1 MDESHPQPPRN
12 PSSDRS
18 NRDSGALLLVALLAA
33 VAYGRVLGFAYR
45 SDDFPMIRSAATDE
59 GGVHWARLGKFFTE
73 PLREQIEGRFYRPV
87 WRSSYGIDIA
97 LGVQPAISYAIGL
110 ALFLGI
116 CLLVQRLGR
125 ELGLASRASL
135 VGAALLAISPIPLEA
150 VTWVAGRT
158 DLLAVFGVVLGLVF
172 GLRSAR
178 VGGWVGGTLGVA
190 VAALLAFGS
199 KESGVM
205 LGPMLFIALFLRDG
219 WRAAVRRTWWLALAT
234 VGFWAWRAELVGD
247 WIGGYAGRS
256 GYATAGELLR
266 LKLRTF
272 AAFAFPL
279 GDPVWS
285 FLPDVAAGVAAL
297 GVLTLGGL
305 AARRHG
311 LGRAFL
317 GALGLAAL
325 GFAPIYSIDV
335 GSAAFP
341 GTRQFLLP
349 AIGWAIAWAVM
360 IESLARSTGNPKG
373 AKSVF
378 IAASAVL
385 LGGGA
390 ILQQLRLAP
399 YVEASRAMGTL
410 REQVTARLSEFP
422 NEKLLFHDL
431 PERFGPALCAQN
443 AFPSASLAPF
453 ASLALNPRAQFLT
466 DTIVRGKPLD
476 AVTFQFLLDP
486 GLHSFG
492 FDRSRGELVERPFEL
507 GLLVV
512 KGEFELVESAAESS
526 GAVVLLGD
534 VRIDEVFELPPHLPE
549 PGAFCEIRL
558 GRRAGRE
565 GWVTLDLRQSQP
577 LFASEVSDGQRFAIR
592 EGFAPNNAGLLVGRV
607 PALRPFAPTGA
618 LLIEN
623 PRVIRLQHDPE
634 SGELRVAPG
643 DRAALGLARYAQLY
657 YLGEAGISL
666 SERFELR

>member
-1 MDESHPQPPRN
+1 MDESAPQPPQN
-12 PSSDRS
+12 PGPSRS
-18 NRDSGALLLVALLAA
+18 TRDPGALLLVALLAA
-33 VAYGRVLGFAYR
+33 GAYGRVLGFAYR

-59 GGVHWARLGKFFTE
+59 GGVNWARLGKFFSE

-87 WRSSYGIDIA
+87 WRSSYGIDVA

-110 ALFLGI
+110 ALFVGI

-125 ELGLASRASL
+125 ELGLTSRVSS
-135 VGAALLAISPIPLEA
+135 VGAALLAVSPIPLEA

-158 DLLAVFGVVLGLVF
+158 DLLAVFGVMLGLLF

-178 VGGWVGGTLGVA
+178 VGGWVGSTLGVA
-190 VAALLAFGS
+190 VAAALAFGS
-199 KESGVM
+199 KESAVM
-205 LGPMLFIALFLRDG
+205 LGPMLFLALFLRDG
-219 WRAAVRRTWWLALAT
+219 LRTAVERTWWLALAT
-234 VGFWAWRAELVGD
+234 IGFWAWRAELVGD

-285 FLPDVAAGVAAL
+285 FLPDVATGVMAL
-297 GVLTLGGL
+297 GVLALGGL
-305 AARRHG
+305 AARRFG

-317 GALGLAAL
+317 AGLGLAAL
-325 GFAPIYSIDV
+325 GFVPIYSIDV

-349 AIGWAIAWAVM
+349 AIGWAVVWAVM
-360 IESLARSTGNPKG
+360 IESLARSTKRPKG
-373 AKSVF
+373 VF
-378 IAASAVL
+378 MTASAVL
-385 LGGGA
+385 LASGV
-390 ILQQLRLAP
+390 ILQQTRLAP
-399 YVEASRAMGTL
+399 YAEASRAMGTL

-443 AFPSASLAPF
+443 AFPSASLTPF
-453 ASLALNPRAQFLT
+453 ASLPPNPKAQFLT
-466 DTIVRGKPLD
+466 DTIVRGRPLG

-486 GLHSFG
+486 SLRSFG

-512 KGEFELVESAAESS
+512 KGEFEVLEQDAGSS
-526 GAVVLLGD
+526 GAVVQLGD
-534 VRIDEVFELPPHLPE
+534 VRIEDVFELPPQLPE

-577 LFASEVSDGQRFAIR
+577 LFASEVSDGQRFEIR
-592 EGFAPNNAGLLVGRV
+592 EGFAPDQAGLLIGRV

-623 PRVIRLQHDPE
+623 PRVIRLQRDPE
-634 SGELRVAPG
+634 TDELRVAPG
-643 DRAALGLARYAQLY
+643 DRAALRLARYAQLY
-657 YLGEAGISL
+657 HLGEAGISL